1 MEVKRLGIV
10 GTGLIGASVGLAA
23 KRAGVEH
30 VEGFDFSAESLE
42 VAQERGAIDEAR
54 ASPGELGEADLVLVA
69 VPVTALQPVL
79 RDLLDADGK
88 ATVTDAGSTKSNLG
102 EAIGEPRFVGGHPV
116 TGSEAHGPAHATV
129 DLFDGATWFLTPS
142 SATEP
147 QRYRLLHRFV
157 SALRAAPPA
166 VHPPTP
172 EPPPPPPPPP
182 PAPPPPPGGAARL
195 ADPPPPRARERA
207 RQPGRRN
214 ARGGPGAARGGRWIA

>member
-147 QRYRLLHRFV
+147 QRYRLVHRVV
-157 SALRAAPPA
+157 SALRATPRGVGPPAHDPPFPPARPAPPR
-166 VHPPTP
+166 PPARRRGR
-172 EPPPPPPPPP
+172 PPRGPP
-182 PAPPPPPGGAARL
+182 PALSR
-195 ADPPPPRARERA
+195 
-207 RQPGRRN
+207 
-214 ARGGPGAARGGRWIA
+214 